1 MRRRVAAV
9 AAALLGSV
17 LTGMATMSAPAG
29 AVTNPAVTIR
39 AIDREGKQVAVS
51 ASLQSLS
58 PGVVDDTLSSS
69 RPTRVPPGAYNIA
82 AWVWE
87 PGGNA
92 TTLVDRELK
101 ITGSLTVTFDARKG
115 HRIRFAV
122 NDPTVTTDFMEAE
135 PFSPGT
141 NIDAFDGWNGTP
153 AAATYAVPGK
163 LPAGWKLFL
172 QADMV
177 RPNLALS
184 PVEYVFV
191 RVISGSIP
199 ARLTFGNVKADLA
212 SDHVTVRA
220 LDPGGTAGVGLSPQA
235 AIGLPSSESGQ
246 TATPP
251 FSIEFHFTPGYRWQ
265 SCAFWASFSC
275 EIDGLN
281 NLPVYTVHHYAQTF
295 GSAVWS
301 PSLLGAGVFG
311 TVLSAGNADGQWLFV
326 DPGFTEDS
334 GGLPVTSNQA
344 WLYEGSKLLAHS
356 ASGVVSV
363 KNIPFSTRWYRLR
376 IVASRG
382 SAATLS
388 KSLIVTYSFQAHAL
402 PGGLSY
408 TPDEFLPRIVPRFL
422 SGTNAAVPGS
432 RTTVPIWFSTGGG
445 VVPVAVHGVSVAV
458 SANSGKTWYP
468 LRVSGSGSQR
478 SVTVTDPRNAGYVS
492 LRISAA
498 DADGTFVSVVVF
510 NAYRVS

>member
-1 MRRRVAAV
+1 MRLRVAAV
-9 AAALLGSV
+9 AAVLLGPV
-17 LTGMATMSAPAG
+17 LTGVVTMSAPAG
-29 AVTNPAVTIR
+29 AVTNPAITIR
-39 AIDREGKQVAVS
+39 AIDREGKQVAVT

-69 RPTRVPPGAYNIA
+69 RPTRVPRGAYNIA

-122 NDPTVTTDFMEAE
+122 NDPTVTTDFVEAE
-135 PFSPGT
+135 PFTPG
-141 NIDAFDGWNGTP
+141 IEAFDGWNGTP
-153 AAATYAVPGK
+153 AAGTYAVPGK
-163 LPAGWKLFL
+163 LPPGWKLFL

-177 RPNLALS
+177 RPGVPLS

-199 ARLTFGNVKADLA
+199 ANLTFGNAKADLA

-220 LDPGGTAGVGLSPQA
+220 LDPGGTAGVGFSPQA
-235 AIGLPSSESGQ
+235 RIEFLPSSETGQ

-275 EIDGLN
+275 ESEGLN
-281 NLPVYTVHHYAQTF
+281 NLPVYTVHHYSQTF

-301 PSLLGAGVFG
+301 PSLVNATVFG
-311 TVLSAGNADGQWLFV
+311 TGLSAGNTEGQWLFV
-326 DPGFTEDS
+326 DPGFTGDS

-344 WLYEGSKLLAHS
+344 WLYQGSKLLAHS

-363 KNIPFSTRWYRLR
+363 KHIPFSTRWYRLR

-388 KSLIVTYSFQAHAL
+388 KSLIVTYNFQAHAL
-402 PGGLSY
+402 SGGLSY
-408 TPDEFLPRIVPRFL
+408 GPDEFLPRIVPRFL
-422 SGTNAAVPGS
+422 SGTNAAAPGS
-432 RTTVPIWFSTGGG
+432 RTTVPIWFGTGSGA
-445 VVPVAVHGVSVAV
+445 VPVAVRGVQVAV
-458 SANSGKTWYP
+458 SANGGKNWYP

-478 SVTVTDPRNAGYVS
+478 SVTVTNPRNAGYVS
-492 LRISAA
+492 LRISAT
-498 DADGTFVSVVVF
+498 DAAGTSVSVVVF